1 FWFWD
6 KSNGTDK
13 VTVVFEGDNI
23 VPKFQNPIPCGEL
36 KLAVG
41 ATLTAPEGLTVTT
54 DAEGYIVAYKNGAY
68 VAMPPVA
75 KIGETG
81 YATLADAINAATA
94 GQTITLNGN
103 VTENVTI
110 NKNLTID
117 GNGKTY
123 TGTMTVN
130 NVTVTIDNVNFVKGQ
145 VYKNK
150 NTGSNAKITIKNC
163 DFDGQGLDAYAINL
177 GGTNAIVIEDCT
189 ANGYGY
195 GLLQVP
201 SSCAG
206 LTIKN
211 VEVSD
216 VYYGFKVDYANA
228 VTMENVK
235 ITDTTIGIYD
245 SNYGDKTYT
254 IKDCVLNAESPIKIW
269 ERSAA
274 KTTTFKFV
282 GANEA
287 TNLPSTSQYAKYVL
301 AEAGATLTAPEGLTV
316 TTSVNNATV
325 EYKNGAY
332 TVFKFLDGKGTEED
346 PILIGSAEDLIKFRN
361 SVNAGEDRY
370 NAEGKYVVL
379 TADIDM
385 TGIDW
390 SVNIGDDC
398 NATFDG
404 IFDGKNH
411 TISNLTS
418 TETAQKADG
427 YVCTGLFGAIA
438 GNAVVKNLTIA
449 NASIDTRDFTGN
461 NAAAVVGFAYKA
473 TGSIENVKVIGSTI
487 NAKKIDGT
495 GAIVGYAYGGA
506 LTVKDC
512 VVENGGV
519 TGQAYV
525 GGVIGYA
532 DAKANLSGNTVQN
545 LTVDATSCAVGGVAG
560 IMLNGGVASDN
571 TVKNVTMTAAHENW
585 QNAIGVVA
593 GTFTGSVTV
602 KNTTAEGN
610 NVNDIVGA
618 LHAKKPTAPLPKAEA
633 AVNDTYYGTFEAALE
648 AAKAGDTITLLV
660 PVVVAA
666 GETLELNKAVTI
678 AYTSDV
684 INESMFNNKGTM
696 IVDGATLRY
705 IYTGEGDTAFTKGN
719 YTIRNEGTLIVKSGS
734 VENMSEQAVHC
745 NQAIFQYSGSTTING
760 GTIST
765 PAYRSVRLW
774 KGEMVINGGN
784 FVGQVWV
791 QAVDNTSDLTI
802 NGGTFAPAGNDA
814 SSVFVSNATYDVEF
828 AVTGGT
834 YIGKI
839 GCNDAAKLAGT
850 VTGGTFTEI
859 AMNGTTTTLLAE
871 NLMFKADGNGTYGIA
886 GVVAKIGETGYATL
900 ADAIKAATA
909 GQTITLN
916 ADVNENV
923 TINRNLTIDGKD
935 NNYTGTM
942 TVNNV
947 TVTIDNVNFVKGQ
960 VYKNKNTGSNAK
972 ITIKNCDFDGQG
984 LNAYAINLGGTNG
997 ITIENCTA
1005 KDYGYGLLQVPSSC
1019 AALTI
1024 KDVTV
1029 SGCYYGF
1036 KVDYAN
1042 AVTMEN
1048 VTITDTNIG
1057 IYDSNYGAKTYTIK
1071 DCVLNATNPIKI
1083 WERSAAQTTTFKF
1096 EGENEATNLP
1106 STSQYAKYVLAAGA
1120 SLAAPEGLEFTTAD
1134 GYDVLYADGVYRSM
1148 QRV

>member
-41 ATLTAPEGLTVTT
+41 ATLTAPDGLTVTT

-94 GQTITLNGN
+94 GDTITLNGN

-110 NKNLTID
+110 SKNLTID

-123 TGTMTVN
+123 TGTMNIGTVAK
-130 NVTVTIDNVNFVKGQ
+130 VTIENVNFVKG
-145 VYKNK
+145 YIDG
-150 NTGSNAKITIKNC
+150 NTSAQSRELTVKNC
-163 DFDGQGLDAYAINL
+163 TFDGVDKSIGYAITVRHGKSVTIENCSAKNYGIGML
-177 GGTNAIVIEDCT
+177 YVPQSVTNITVKDVA
-189 ANGYGY
+189 
-195 GLLQVP
+195 
-201 SSCAG
+201 
-206 LTIKN
+206 
-211 VEVSD
+211 VSD
-216 VYYGFKVDYANA
+216 VLAAFNISYSGDSTF
-228 VTMENVK
+228 ENVTLTNVTYGLHVQNHGARTFTMK
-235 ITDTTIGIYD
+235 GWKTDAATTYPIYVQTK
-245 SNYGDKTYT
+245 GTAT
-254 IKDCVLNAESPIKIW
+254 V
-269 ERSAA
+269 
-274 KTTTFKFV
+274 TFAFE
-282 GANEA
+282 GENNFA
-287 TNLPSTSQYAKYVL
+287 TETVYNSQYAKYVL

-332 TVFKFLDGKGTEED
+332 TVFKFLDGKGTEQD

-385 TGIDW
+385 AGIDW

-404 IFDGKNH
+404 IFDGQNH

-449 NASIDTRDFTGN
+449 NATINTGDFTGN

-473 TGSIENVKVIGSTI
+473 TGSIENVKVINSTI
-487 NAKKIDGT
+487 NAGKIDGT

-512 VVENGGV
+512 VVDNTDV

-560 IMLNGGVASDN
+560 IMLDGGVASGN
-571 TVKNVTMTAAHENW
+571 TVKNVTMKAAHKNW

-633 AVNDTYYGTFEAALE
+633 VVNDTYYGTFEAAL
-648 AAKAGDTITLLV
+648 AAANKGDTITLLV
-660 PVVVAA
+660 PYVVEA
-666 GETLELNKAVTI
+666 GEEVTI
-678 AYTSDV
+678 DLKGVTIVGTPTEAKAYAV
-684 INESMFNNKGTM
+684 ITN
-696 IVDGATLRY
+696 R
-705 IYTGEGDTAFTKGN
+705 
-719 YTIRNEGTLIVKSGS
+719 GTLTITDSVGGGSIVCDHKL
-734 VENMSEQAVHC
+734 A
-745 NQAIFQYSGSTTING
+745 GSTSYAVNTIVNSGKLIIEG
-760 GTIST
+760 GVIENKST
-765 PAYRSVRLW
+765 ASNQIGYAIDNNSTSYDSVV
-774 KGEMVINGGN
+774 VINGGAVKASGSN
-784 FVGQVWV
+784 YYDGIRLFCNNLTKENSVTVNGGEVSTIWMQNPSDGSADKNSKDVKGSIVIEGGKVGVLSLEPSSAFEASVSGGHVGEVSYFQT
-791 QAVDNTSDLTI
+791 AEGRDLTGFI
-802 NGGTFAPAGNDA
+802 
-814 SSVFVSNATYDVEF
+814 
-828 AVTGGT
+828 
-834 YIGKI
+834 
-839 GCNDAAKLAGT
+839 
-850 VTGGTFTEI
+850 TGGTFG
-859 AMNGTTTTLLAE
+859 ADVSAFVAE
-871 NLMFKADGNGTYGIA
+871 NYVVIKNSNGTYGVV

-947 TVTIDNVNFVKGQ
+947 TVTIDNVNFVKG
-960 VYKNKNTGSNAK
+960 
-972 ITIKNCDFDGQG
+972 
-984 LNAYAINLGGTNG
+984 
-997 ITIENCTA
+997 
-1005 KDYGYGLLQVPSSC
+1005 
-1019 AALTI
+1019 
-1024 KDVTV
+1024 
-1029 SGCYYGF
+1029 
-1036 KVDYAN
+1036 
-1042 AVTMEN
+1042 
-1048 VTITDTNIG
+1048 
-1057 IYDSNYGAKTYTIK
+1057 
-1071 DCVLNATNPIKI
+1071 
-1083 WERSAAQTTTFKF
+1083 
-1096 EGENEATNLP
+1096 
-1106 STSQYAKYVLAAGA
+1106 
-1120 SLAAPEGLEFTTAD
+1120 
-1134 GYDVLYADGVYRSM
+1134 
-1148 QRV
+1148 